1 MGVDLERE
9 ARKALLQAVLIESG
23 DPGVRARAHLDLGRL
38 LMAEGRVEQA
48 VRHLREA
55 LLLDRRLL
63 AARTLLSELGEGSA
77 LHTAGEGKRG
87 IARALLGRLR
97 GR

>member
-1 MGVDLERE
+1 MSIDLERE
-9 ARKALLQAVLIESG
+9 ARKASLHAVLIESADAG
-23 DPGVRARAHLDLGRL
+23 ARARAHLELGRV
-38 LMAEGRVEQA
+38 LMSEGRVEQA

-55 LLLDRRLL
+55 LLLDRRLQ
-63 AARTLLSELGEGSA
+63 AARNLLVELGEGSA